1 MFYHQDA
8 HDAVAM
14 QEIEVIGMDDGEDNI
29 TTTSLSMPIVVWSP
43 PMLELSATSVS
54 SSSTSSSSSA
64 SSSSSG
70 HSVATGP
77 RHQDRYSNINH
88 NKDDALNI
96 LLAMLS
102 NESSFHTPAHRARLE
117 AACRGFLYASLDD
130 TTDHV
135 NDHDRA
141 RMCDWYY
148 EMADFLKIDRATASR
163 SLALLDRFMATP
175 IDSSVALSTRT
186 IPSFASKENITVTEA
201 VIAAS
206 KHRDVYQLVALT
218 ALFLSIKLFERLS
231 IEPSHVSYLSR
242 GRYTAQEVVKMESI
256 MLQALEWKV
265 CSAYKVDYVN
275 AYLDVVLSKGDM
287 NTTHHL
293 LSSFKDLANV
303 QIQLSDY
310 DSSYSFLKPSLVAFA
325 AVNNAFEMQRDG
337 MSTIDQHIVRESI
350 QGLMNKMYHHNR
362 MERDEL
368 ARTMERLRASVDPNV
383 VGRSVEYSCC
393 SGTPSIEPTRTTST
407 SYDRHRFS
415 PSLQRDDNSSASAD
429 TQQQYVA
436 VSPLDVAL
444 ESIENFDVTQLL
456 CCGGSTHQTDF
467 STHGNNGI
475 VLEEQKKRRQHH
487 APRSVTVT
495 DSPSPTSVIPT
506 TRFGSRLL

>member
-1 MFYHQDA
+1 MFFHQDA
-8 HDAVAM
+8 HDAAAM

-29 TTTSLSMPIVVWSP
+29 TTTSLSVPIVVWSP
-43 PMLELSATSVS
+43 SAS
-54 SSSTSSSSSA
+54 SSSTSSSSSSSSSASA
-64 SSSSSG
+64 SSSS
-70 HSVATGP
+70 GP
-77 RHQDRYSNINH
+77 RHQDRCNDNINY
-88 NKDDALNI
+88 NKDDALDI

-117 AACRGFLYASLDD
+117 AACRGFLYTSLLDD

-141 RMCDWYY
+141 KMCDWYY
-148 EMADFLKIDRATASR
+148 EMADFLKIDRATVSR

-175 IDSSVALSTRT
+175 IDPSVALSTRT
-186 IPSFASKENITVTEA
+186 TPSFASEEDITVTEA
-201 VIAAS
+201 VISAS

-256 MLQALEWKV
+256 MLHALEWKV
-265 CSAYKVDYVN
+265 CSAYKVDYIN
-275 AYLDVVLSKGDM
+275 AYLDVVLSKGDI

-293 LSSFKDLANV
+293 LSSFKDLANI

-350 QGLMNKMYHHNR
+350 QGLMNKMYHHNSL
-362 MERDEL
+362 ERDEL

-393 SGTPSIEPTRTTST
+393 SGTPSIEPSRTTST

-415 PSLQRDDNSSASAD
+415 PSLQSDDNSSASAD
-429 TQQQYVA
+429 TQQQYYVA

-444 ESIENFDVTQLL
+444 ESIENFAVTQLL
-456 CCGGSTHQTDF
+456 CCGSSTHQTDY

-475 VLEEQKKRRQHH
+475 VMEEKKKRRH

-495 DSPSPTSVIPT
+495 DSPSPISVIPA